1 MSYKIAY
8 LGPEGTYSHAAA
20 RKFAQLLSCMEGD
33 GAKSNSARNAGA
45 LDHSACVE
53 NASAKNSTAG
63 ATQTKIEFMPCA
75 TFDEVFEFVDRGRVS
90 AGVVP
95 IENSLEG
102 AVTSTLDNFAFTSN
116 AQILAEVVLDIH
128 HCLVVNTD
136 AEQKDITQISSHA
149 QGLAQCRRYINA
161 KFPGVA
167 LHTTHSTAQS
177 AKQAAENKNVAGIAN
192 KLSAQLYGVR
202 VLEENIEDNMGNQTK
217 FALIARPGSSVS
229 SKFEA
234 KFDADKIEKIRAAL
248 SVASPSAA
256 HGDKAAEVREDAE
269 DAVSNNEAA
278 EAREDAEAA
287 DDAASSSEATD
298 AAEDARL
305 FAQSPTYKTSL
316 ALFLQ
321 TDRVGALLMILEEFA
336 YANVNL
342 TMLQSRPTKQALG
355 DYMFFIDL
363 EGEITSPHI
372 QTALN
377 CLRLKLREVKVLGCY
392 PVWA

>member
-53 NASAKNSTAG
+53 NANAKNSAAG

-128 HCLVVNTD
+128 HCLVVHAC
-136 AEQKDITQISSHA
+136 AELKDITQISSHA

-192 KLSAQLYGVR
+192 KLSAQLYGAR

-217 FALIARPGSSVS
+217 FALIARPGSDVA

-256 HGDKAAEVREDAE
+256 HGDKAAE
-269 DAVSNNEAA
+269 
-278 EAREDAEAA
+278 ARED
-287 DDAASSSEATD
+287 
-298 AAEDARL
+298 AEDARL
-305 FAQSPTYKTSL
+305 FAKPPTYKTSL

-392 PVWA
+392 PVWM

>member
-128 HCLVVNTD
+128 HCLVVNPD

-161 KFPGVA
+161 KFPGVS

-269 DAVSNNEAA
+269 DA
-278 EAREDAEAA
+278 

-305 FAQSPTYKTSL
+305 FAQSPIYKTSL

>member
-33 GAKSNSARNAGA
+33 GAKSSSARNAGA

-53 NASAKNSTAG
+53 NASAKNSAAG

-128 HCLVVNTD
+128 HCLVVHAC
-136 AEQKDITQISSHA
+136 AELKDITQISSHA

-192 KLSAQLYGVR
+192 KLSAQLYGAR

-217 FALIARPGSSVS
+217 FALIARPGSDVA

-248 SVASPSAA
+248 NIASPSAA
-256 HGDKAAEVREDAE
+256 HGDKAAEAREDAE
-269 DAVSNNEAA
+269 DAVTNNEDA
-278 EAREDAEAA
+278 EAREAA
-287 DDAASSSEATD
+287 NAASSSEATD
-298 AAEDARL
+298 AAKDARL
-305 FAQSPTYKTSL
+305 FAKPPTYKTSL

-392 PVWA
+392 PVWT

>member
-75 TFDEVFEFVDRGRVS
+75 TFDEVFEFVDRARVS

-128 HCLVVNTD
+128 HCLVVNPD

-248 SVASPSAA
+248 SVASLSAA

-278 EAREDAEAA
+278 EVRED
-287 DDAASSSEATD
+287 
-298 AAEDARL
+298 AEDARL